1 MKIASPK
8 LAAGI
13 LTAAAL
19 AAGGWWMSGTGQT
32 PVGAGNLSL
41 AAVAQEATAETL
53 PDIVM
58 GQADAPV
65 TLIEYASYTCPHCA
79 SFHDEVFD
87 RLKADYVDTGKV
99 RFIHREVYFDKFGL
113 WAGMIASCGGAP
125 KYYAISGMLYDAQR
139 DWIGDGQEATIAANL
154 RKIGLKAGLSQD
166 QLDACL
172 NDQDMARKMVA
183 TYQKNATAD
192 DVNST
197 PTLVINGTKH
207 SNMSYADLKAILDEE
222 LGQ

>member
-1 MKIASPK
+1 MKITSST
-8 LAAGI
+8 LVAGA

-19 AAGGWWMSGTGQT
+19 AAGGWWMSGAGQAPGTGS
-32 PVGAGNLSL
+32 LSL
-41 AAVAQEATAETL
+41 AAVAQETASAETL

-65 TLIEYASYTCPHCA
+65 TVIEYASYTCPHCA
-79 SFHDEVFD
+79 DFHDAVFD
-87 RLKADYVDTGKV
+87 KLKADYVDSGKV

-125 KYYAISGMLYDAQR
+125 KYYAISGMLYESQR
-139 DWIGDGQEATIAANL
+139 DWIGDGQEPTIAANL
-154 RKIGLKAGLSQD
+154 RKVGLKAGLSQD
-166 QLDACL
+166 QVNACL

-183 TYQKNATAD
+183 TYQKNAAAD
-192 DVNST
+192 KIDST
-197 PTLVINGTKH
+197 PTLVINGKKH
-207 SNMSYADLKAILDEE
+207 SNMSYADLKQILDAE

>member
-1 MKIASPK
+1 MKITSST
-8 LAAGI
+8 LVAGV

-19 AAGGWWMSGTGQT
+19 AAGGWWMSGAGQA
-32 PVGAGNLSL
+32 PGSGNLSL
-41 AAVAQEATAETL
+41 AAVAQETASAETL

-65 TLIEYASYTCPHCA
+65 TVIEYASYTCPHCA
-79 SFHDEVFD
+79 NFHENVVGK
-87 RLKADYVDTGKV
+87 LKADYIDSGKV

-125 KYYAISGMLYDAQR
+125 KYYAISGMLYDTQR

-154 RKIGLKAGLSQD
+154 RKVGLKAGLSED
-166 QLDACL
+166 QLNACL

-183 TYQKNATAD
+183 TYRKNATAD
-192 DVNST
+192 GIEST
-197 PTLVINGTKH
+197 PTLVINGKKH
-207 SNMSYADLKAILDEE
+207 SNMSYGDLKEILDAE

>member
-1 MKIASPK
+1 MKITSST
-8 LAAGI
+8 LVAGA

-19 AAGGWWMSGTGQT
+19 AAGGWWMSGAGQAPGTGS
-32 PVGAGNLSL
+32 LSL
-41 AAVAQEATAETL
+41 AAVAQETASAETL

-65 TLIEYASYTCPHCA
+65 TVIEYASYTCPHCA
-79 SFHDEVFD
+79 DFHDAVFD
-87 RLKADYVDTGKV
+87 KLKADYVDSGKV

-125 KYYAISGMLYDAQR
+125 KYYAISGMLYESQR
-139 DWIGDGQEATIAANL
+139 DWIGDGQEPTIAANL
-154 RKIGLKAGLSQD
+154 RKVGLKAGLSQD
-166 QLDACL
+166 QVNACQ

-183 TYQKNATAD
+183 TYQKNAAAD
-192 DVNST
+192 KIDST
-197 PTLVINGTKH
+197 PTLVINGKKH
-207 SNMSYADLKAILDEE
+207 SNMSYADLKQILDAE